1 MAIGTCRSRLRAT
14 PPVAARPPAF
24 DNRAHVARSISM
36 LAALLGSIV
45 SKHRAWA
52 FGLLWLLVL
61 TIVNVQTG
69 GAHRSTVLFA
79 VPVAVASWNDC
90 RLGFVFAALAVVSAR
105 FGGAMPEPN
114 SPDPLWLDGLLA
126 FAKLSVDAV
135 VVNTW
140 SRRHRRRGGQ
150 REG

>member
-1 MAIGTCRSRLRAT
+1 
-14 PPVAARPPAF
+14 
-24 DNRAHVARSISM
+24 M
-36 LAALLGSIV
+36 LATLLGSIV

-52 FGLLWLLVL
+52 FGLVWLLML

-79 VPVAVASWNDC
+79 VPVAAVSWNDG
-90 RLGFVFAALAVVSAR
+90 RLGFVFAALSVASAR

-126 FAKLSVDAV
+126 FAKLSIDAV

-140 SRRHRRRGGQ
+140 GRRHRRCAGQ
-150 REG
+150 HEGKP